1 MLLNETNWLLYNFK
15 EKPKINENLITTKL
29 DIINPSIKANLP
41 ETLTHLTTQ
50 QLHNTHKFKTTTSSI
65 NLESKIIHSNRKI
78 SPKTTRIPVKL
89 NSTTS
94 LKSTLVASS
103 KIFSTLGISNLSSLV
118 KNNQYEARPCICA
131 TNNPNA
137 TAFNLVANH
146 HQNSHRFGNG
156 EEFTNIWKLA
166 FFVLAF
172 LMCFISLILILTFSI
187 KIVM

>member
-94 LKSTLVASS
+94 FKTVTAPKAESVILGYRMALTICQSQFEPTHYDFRFILVS
-103 KIFSTLGISNLSSLV
+103 GSL
-118 KNNQYEARPCICA
+118 
-131 TNNPNA
+131 
-137 TAFNLVANH
+137 
-146 HQNSHRFGNG
+146 
-156 EEFTNIWKLA
+156 
-166 FFVLAF
+166 
-172 LMCFISLILILTFSI
+172 
-187 KIVM
+187 